1 MKKKIRR
8 KDAFEKTKQ
17 RKKNCMM
24 FEVEYDNDPCGIY
37 SAHYFS

>member
-17 RKKNCMM
+17 RKNCMM
-24 FEVEYDNDPCGIY
+24 FEVEYDNDLCGIY